1 MKKVVLLTT
10 LVALLGLF
18 VTAAFAQPAVPGQ
31 GHGKRFGANLTDEQR
46 VQLMAKIKELRAAN
60 AKPEDIKTAVAELY
74 KGWGIAM
81 PQRGQG
87 PGAGNVPGVALT
99 DEQWKQLEDK
109 IKELRAAN
117 AKSDEIRTALTELFK
132 GWAGGR
138 QGQGAGAGNRFGA
151 NLTDEQRIQ
160 LMAKIKEMRAANAKP
175 EDIKAAIAELYKG
188 WGLEMPQ
195 RGQRDGQGFG
205 KGNGFG
211 ANLTDEQ
218 RAQLQA
224 KLKELKE
231 QGAKREVMKAAI
243 DELYKGWGLEP
254 PQFGEGGKGKG
265 DGKGGLGR
273 GPMQELMQGL
283 TDDQRQ
289 QVLTKTDEMK
299 KAGSTPEE
307 IRKAIMEMIK
317 GFGDQ
322 A

>member
-10 LVALLGLF
+10 LLALLGLF
-18 VTAAFAQPAVPGQ
+18 VTAAFAQPAAPGQ
-31 GHGKRFGANLTDEQR
+31 GKGHRFGANLTDEQR
-46 VQLMAKIKELRAAN
+46 TQLQAKIKELREAN
-60 AKPEDIKTAVAELY
+60 AKPEDIKAAVAELY
-74 KGWGIAM
+74 KGWGLAM

-87 PGAGNVPGVALT
+87 PGAGNAPGVALT

-138 QGQGAGAGNRFGA
+138 QGQGAGNR
-151 NLTDEQRIQ
+151 
-160 LMAKIKEMRAANAKP
+160 
-175 EDIKAAIAELYKG
+175 
-188 WGLEMPQ
+188 
-195 RGQRDGQGFG
+195 
-205 KGNGFG
+205 FG

-224 KLKELKE
+224 KIKELRDA
-231 QGAKREVMKAAI
+231 GAKREAMKAAI

-283 TDDQRQ
+283 TDEQRQ

-317 GFGDQ
+317 GFGPQ